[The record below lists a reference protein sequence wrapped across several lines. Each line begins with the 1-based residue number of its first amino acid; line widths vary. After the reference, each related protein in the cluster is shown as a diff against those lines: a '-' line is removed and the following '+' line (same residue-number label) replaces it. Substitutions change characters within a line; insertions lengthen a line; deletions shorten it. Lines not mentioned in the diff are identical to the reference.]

1 MTKEKNKDFN
11 LMPQLA
17 SSDRKLLKDDK
28 NMHVFDDVKTM
39 TLRADLNPVECDKL
53 QWDWQKMHRLQ
64 HTVFKN
70 KTKNTIRI

>member
-53 QWDWQKMHRLQ
+53 Q
-64 HTVFKN
+64 
-70 KTKNTIRI
+70 